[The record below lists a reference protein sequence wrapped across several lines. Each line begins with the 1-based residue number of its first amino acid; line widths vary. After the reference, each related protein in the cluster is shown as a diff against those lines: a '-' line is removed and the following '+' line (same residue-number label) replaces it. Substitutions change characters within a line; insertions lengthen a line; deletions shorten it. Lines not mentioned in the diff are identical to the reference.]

1 MVVSFNKIGR
11 AGASADKIREQLAGM
26 NILVEE
32 WGGKFQTQ
40 EISAKSGKGVDEL
53 LEKVLLEA
61 ELLDMKANPNK
72 HAVGTVIE
80 AAMEKGRGD
89 VTTVL
94 IPAGTIRMGELILAG
109 QYSGRAKGRC
119 NERGT
124 QTEEEMGK

>member
-1 MVVSFNKIGR
+1 MVVSFNKMDR
-11 AGASADKIREQLAGM
+11 AGASADEIREQLAGM

-80 AAMEKGRGD
+80 AAMRSE
-89 VTTVL
+89 
-94 IPAGTIRMGELILAG
+94 
-109 QYSGRAKGRC
+109 
-119 NERGT
+119 ERRV
-124 QTEEEMGK
+124 GKERVSTCRSRWSPYH